1 MLQLLRKS
9 SERISEEH
17 ALDALVEHYDLAA
30 RLPGSS
36 GWMIRLNSFSENLEQ
51 RIRTSLGAAVSIAA
65 HAPQLARIAS
75 DNQQSGQTLAQSS
88 ELIASAS
95 EEVTTTLD
103 VELVP
108 GATEVA
114 QLSGEVSATLRG
126 CQRSGQE
133 VIRQVDAID
142 ACESQLDT
150 VIGNLTGQL
159 EEVSKVIGLIAS
171 ISQQTN
177 LLALNAA
184 IEAARAGEHGR
195 GFAVVAEEVRRL
207 AGHTTEATGQVSG
220 IIERFRE
227 GMAQLG
233 AAGGRM
239 HQAVAD
245 GRAGMRQV
253 SDGLDSTRTAM
264 DRLDGRVGH
273 IANGTQ
279 QIGLA
284 LRSINDDVQK
294 IAQVAGD
301 LLGKAGQVLNHS
313 QAVREDGDR
322 LLEGLGDFRLEIHHE
337 VCRSVERLARDG
349 ALRRDA
355 ATAEQLLAEL
365 LTRDGRFELFYLVG
379 ADGVQISENVFAAD
393 VIEHADRTPCRGRN
407 WSGRPWFHQVVEN
420 RQSYITPVYRSSATD
435 DFCFTVS
442 VPVFDEAGRLQRVL
456 GADVRL
462 SALL

>member
-9 SERISEEH
+9 SGRISEEQ

-36 GWMIRLNSFSENLEQ
+36 GWMVRLNGFSENLEQ
-51 RIRTSLGAAVSIAA
+51 RIRTSLGAAVGIAA

-114 QLSGEVSATLRG
+114 ELSGEVSATLRD
-126 CQRSGQE
+126 CQQSGQE

-142 ACESQLDT
+142 ACESQLET

-207 AGHTTEATGQVSG
+207 AGHTTEATSQVSG

-253 SDGLDSTRTAM
+253 SDGLDSTRAAM

-294 IAQVAGD
+294 IAQVAGE
-301 LLGKAGQVLNHS
+301 LLGKASQVLDHS

-322 LLEGLGDFRLEIHHE
+322 LLEGLGDFRLGIHHE

-349 ALRRDA
+349 ALLQEA
-355 ATAEQLLAEL
+355 ARAEQLLAEL
-365 LTRDGRFELFYLVG
+365 LTRDARFELFYLVG
-379 ADGVQISENVFAAD
+379 ADGVQISENVFATD
-393 VIEHADRTPCRGRN
+393 VIEHANRTSCRGRN
-407 WSGRPWFHQVVEN
+407 WSERPWFRHVAEN

-442 VPVFDEAGRLQRVL
+442 VPVFDETGRLQRVL